1 MSLLNPSLF
10 RKKNIVTQE
19 EAPFSGFVLQD
30 NQKHDENDT
39 LIHCLVKGSIIFS
52 ATFGCIHGVL
62 TEFRI
67 SYNYAS
73 VFTVIFLVSM
83 ALSFMH
89 VRKWIFNIGYP
100 VLFLLFTSALFR
112 NRTLANSGFQAFI
125 NIFNEAYSKHFLL
138 NFTREST
145 ELVSNR
151 FLAVTTTAIFVGI
164 FIAILINV
172 AIFNDMYYLSVFN
185 FTFWPLQLGI
195 YIGQYPSY
203 VAFVFVFY
211 AFFATCFLKLSGH
224 YHFIHSGKQ
233 KTYHFSYQKKDKSY
247 VFHKS
252 NARTMAG
259 LCTFAGIIALFFS
272 IFCSLSVKSSESEA
286 LHSGSLKSSLDE
298 NVKILVQSG
307 ISGMFNRY
315 EATGGM
321 SGGKLGGVRSV
332 RPDYETDLIVTFVPY
347 AFERI
352 YLKSYTGAF
361 YTSTEWLA
369 PTQENGYIY
378 SNVDENQIAFMESK
392 TMYELMFNQ
401 IAPLMSAKMKI
412 ENVDASTNYLYLP
425 YFTSNAPDHSRVTK
439 ESTLTGVS
447 ALDQTI
453 EVSFIPYSVSNYG
466 ISNSDANLYDFYKTE
481 EEQEMVRA
489 YKTEAYNNYLSI
501 PMSIRD
507 EIDSYHEL
515 IGESPDMDEQITMI
529 RDFLYSNY
537 TYDMSPGATPYNKD
551 YVTYFLKEQKRGYCA
566 HFATAAT
573 LLLRSYG
580 IPARYVEGYVID
592 QSNIS
597 ESGKIADYAYNDFF
611 SGENPIENSHVISVE
626 IPDGNAHA
634 WTEVYIENFGWIPV
648 DMTPPSTEKEEVSYS
663 EFLSALQGLF
673 SGNME
678 NQTNQTDYTENDYS
692 DLFNSVQIGNS
703 PVFIWF
709 LVIIIL
715 ILSVPALL
723 KGIRVFTAYRKRRR
737 DYRHGIYAS
746 SIIFEYLRMKN
757 KVEKRTGKNGK
768 KATIHL
774 PEEASA
780 KKKAKN
786 TSIRLPE
793 ELCDRILDYMHVYQ
807 QNKKVRQMEEFLH
820 KQNTSINELFSLTQK
835 CIYSGAPITKKDAD
849 ILIRFYRV
857 AYKMFS

>member
-10 RKKNIVTQE
+10 KKKNIVTRE
-19 EAPFSGFVLQD
+19 DAPFSGFILQD

-73 VFTVIFLVSM
+73 VFAVIFLVSM

-89 VRKWIFNIGYP
+89 VKKWIFNIGYP
-100 VLFLLFTSALFR
+100 LLFMLFTSALFR
-112 NRTLANSGFQAFI
+112 NRALANSGFQAFI

-151 FLAVTTTAIFVGI
+151 FLTITTTAIFVGI

-211 AFFATCFLKLSGH
+211 AFFATCLLKLSGH
-224 YHFIHSGKQ
+224 YHFIDSGRK
-233 KTYHFSYQKKDKSY
+233 KTYYFSYRKKDKSY

-252 NARTMAG
+252 NARSMTG

-272 IFCSLSVKSSESEA
+272 IFCSLSVKNSEA
-286 LHSGSLKSSLDE
+286 EAIHAGSLKSSLDE

-315 EATGGM
+315 EATGGI

-332 RPDYETDLIVTFVPY
+332 RPDYETDLIVTFVPH

-361 YTSTEWLA
+361 YTSTEWLS
-369 PTQENGYIY
+369 PSEENGYIY
-378 SNVDENQIAFMESK
+378 SNVDENQIAFTESR
-392 TMYELMFNQ
+392 TMAELMINKV
-401 IAPLMSAKMKI
+401 APLMSAKMLI

-447 ALDQTI
+447 SLNQTV

-466 ISNSDANLYDFYKTE
+466 ISNSDANLYDFYKTK
-481 EEQEMVRA
+481 EEQELSRA

-507 EIDSYHEL
+507 EIDSYHDL
-515 IGESPDMDEQITMI
+515 IGESPDMDEQIALI

-551 YVTYFLKEQKRGYCA
+551 FVTYFLKDQKRGYCA

-592 QSNIS
+592 RSNIS
-597 ESGKIADYAYNDFF
+597 ESGSIADYEYDDFF
-611 SGENPIENSHVISVE
+611 IGENSIENSRVISVE

-648 DMTPPSTEKEEVSYS
+648 DMTPPSTEQEEVTYN
-663 EFLSALQGLF
+663 EFLAALSGLL
-673 SGNME
+673 SGNMG
-678 NQTNQTDYTENDYS
+678 NQTNQTDYTGNDYS
-692 DLFNSVQIGNS
+692 DIFNSVQIGNS

-709 LVIIIL
+709 LIIVIL

-723 KGIRVFTAYRKRRR
+723 KSIRIITAYRKRRR
-737 DYRHGIYAS
+737 DYRHGIYES
-746 SIIFEYLRMKN
+746 SILFEYRRLKN
-757 KVEKRTGKNGK
+757 KVEKRSKKNGK
-768 KATIHL
+768 KATDVQ
-774 PEEASA
+774 
-780 KKKAKN
+780 K

-835 CIYSGAPITKKDAD
+835 CIYSGTPITKKDAD

-857 AYKMFS
+857 VYKMVS